1 MATPT
6 RRRGELDDL
15 NGQVHVAEVKVSDS
29 SRIAGSFFAE
39 QWPWE
44 GGRSIAAR
52 FLPSKLETKALGE
65 YEPWAAESEAALASR
80 QDGTLAV
87 G

>member
-1 MATPT
+1 
-6 RRRGELDDL
+6 L
-15 NGQVHVAEVKVSDS
+15 
-29 SRIAGSFFAE
+29 
-39 QWPWE
+39 E
-44 GGRSIAAR
+44 GRRSIAAR

-65 YEPWAAESEAALASR
+65 YEPRAAESEAALASR